1 LNLEEARR
9 TIVVSVGNKGFV
21 QTFYDEVEAN
31 LLVNSLRK
39 LNVAAKL
46 WTEVEDYEP
55 SRT

>member
-1 LNLEEARR
+1 MNLEEARR

-39 LNVAAKL
+39 LNIAAKL